1 MTHAMM
7 NSSVILGVFEIPFL
21 VLAIGY
27 ALRTA
32 GALRGGIFGRG
43 MALIAAGMLVMAVGH
58 ILMMVDMGFGTNLL
72 SDLFG
77 ATLGA
82 VMWVIAL
89 IASWVLVGTGFHSIY
104 RASKA

>member
-21 VLAIGY
+21 VLAIVY

-43 MALIAAGMLVMAVGH
+43 MGLIALGLIVMAIGH
-58 ILMMVDMGFGTNLL
+58 ILMMIDMTFGTNLL
-72 SDLFG
+72 SQIFG
-77 ATLGA
+77 VTLGA
-82 VMWVIAL
+82 VMWVVAL

-104 RASKA
+104 KASRA